1 MAELEMNVMSTFKT
15 SSSGLPVY
23 QVQFLNTETGEP
35 VSDVEIETCADCVR
49 YINTNPVIKEKLGF
63 KKGDTIDTDVEK
75 VLNEMIY
82 PYYPPEFVS
91 IENITG
97 LQEFDQFITKDMK
110 IYKEKGNSVK
120 KFNLA
125 VTIMAGSKKLVR
137 CSLVRYQN
145 NITETI
151 ENKQLNISPGESIT
165 LDFNIPGFTNDLTYY
180 FEISDN
186 ENNVN
191 SIKIN
196 YEFALPVY
204 VGYAKDGLLDPSLKI
219 DEINEYM
226 NGLITMPDRVE
237 KRLDE
242 INTQQKAF
250 FDIVEDKDSLCPFI
264 LVPLRWNSLIR
275 IEDIN
280 GMDITKF
287 YGHNN
292 YITLYTNENNTDY
305 EGYVLYIA
313 KQPADSKA
321 KTRYLRGITYT
332 FAHDMDWKDL
342 ESEGEQTEV
351 LTGFDVLTM
360 GPIDSR
366 YVKESYDDLA
376 YIRNPYEGLTVY
388 VKNIQTYYKY
398 NAYKVWE
405 PTNTSVRLHS
415 GKPSATMGGKMD
427 ISIDIATGAIYQKT
441 NSNIWEFK
449 GNIRTGVIN

>member
-1 MAELEMNVMSTFKT
+1 MADLEMSVMSTFKT
-15 SSSGLPVY
+15 STSGLPVY
-23 QVQFLNTETGEP
+23 QAQFLNTETGEP
-35 VSDVEIETCADCVR
+35 VSDVEVLTCADCVR
-49 YINTNPVIKEKLGF
+49 YINKNPLIKEKLGY
-63 KKGDTIDTDVEK
+63 KKGDIIDTDIESIFNK
-75 VLNEMIY
+75 MLY

-91 IENITG
+91 IENISG
-97 LQEFDQFITKDMK
+97 LPEFDYFINEDMK
-110 IYKEKGNSVK
+110 VYKEKGISVK

-125 VTIMAGSKKLVR
+125 VTVMAGSKKLVR
-137 CSLVRYQN
+137 CGLVRHQN
-145 NITETI
+145 NITEI
-151 ENKQLNISPGESIT
+151 LENKQINILPGESIT
-165 LDFNIPGFTNDLTYY
+165 LDFNIPGFTNDITYY

-196 YEFALPVY
+196 YEFVLPIY
-204 VGYAKDGLLDPSLKI
+204 VGYAKDGLLDPSLKVGELN
-219 DEINEYM
+219 DYM
-226 NGLITMPDRVE
+226 NGLITMTDRVE
-237 KRLDE
+237 KRLVE

-250 FDIVEDKDSLCPFI
+250 FDIVVDKDSLCPFI
-264 LVPLRWNSLIR
+264 LVPLRWNSLLR

-287 YGHNN
+287 YGHSN
-292 YITLYTNENNTDY
+292 YITLSINENNTVY

-313 KQPADSKA
+313 KYPADSKA

-332 FAHDMDWKDL
+332 FAHDIDWKDL
-342 ESEGEQTEV
+342 ESEGQQTEV
-351 LTGFDVLTM
+351 FTGFDVLTM

-376 YIRNPYEGLTVY
+376 YIRNPYEGLVVY

-415 GKPSATMGGKMD
+415 GKPSVTMGGKMD
-427 ISIDIATGAIYQKT
+427 ISIDIATGAVYQKT